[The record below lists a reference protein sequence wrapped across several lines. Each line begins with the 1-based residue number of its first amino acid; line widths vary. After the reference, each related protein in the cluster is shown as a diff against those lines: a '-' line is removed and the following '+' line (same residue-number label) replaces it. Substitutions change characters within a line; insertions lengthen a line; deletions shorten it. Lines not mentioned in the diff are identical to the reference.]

1 MMKHTFT
8 LEAEFIRLD
17 DLLKINGCVETGGQA
32 KLLIQGGGVLVD
44 GEVCTMR
51 GKKLR
56 GGEVVYVPEIDEEIT
71 VAQIEDVI
79 NASAGKL
86 LRSVKLFDIY
96 RGVGVPEGKK
106 SMAFS
111 LELRADDRTLTDTD
125 SEGVVTKV
133 LNALKDK
140 LNASLR

>member
-8 LEAEFIRLD
+8 LEAEYIRLD

-44 GEVCTMR
+44 GAICTMR

-71 VAQIEDVI
+71 VA
-79 NASAGKL
+79 G
-86 LRSVKLFDIY
+86 
-96 RGVGVPEGKK
+96 
-106 SMAFS
+106 
-111 LELRADDRTLTDTD
+111 
-125 SEGVVTKV
+125 
-133 LNALKDK
+133 
-140 LNASLR
+140 

>member
-32 KLLIQGGGVLVD
+32 KILIQGGGVKVD

-71 VAQIEDVI
+71 VA
-79 NASAGKL
+79 G
-86 LRSVKLFDIY
+86 
-96 RGVGVPEGKK
+96 
-106 SMAFS
+106 
-111 LELRADDRTLTDTD
+111 
-125 SEGVVTKV
+125 
-133 LNALKDK
+133 
-140 LNASLR
+140 

>member
-1 MMKHTFT
+1 MTKMTFT

-32 KLLIQGGGVLVD
+32 KILIQGGGVTVD

-71 VAQIEDVI
+71 VA
-79 NASAGKL
+79 GH
-86 LRSVKLFDIY
+86 
-96 RGVGVPEGKK
+96 
-106 SMAFS
+106 
-111 LELRADDRTLTDTD
+111 
-125 SEGVVTKV
+125 
-133 LNALKDK
+133 
-140 LNASLR
+140 